1 MGRKPDNSN
10 HQLKALSAYLEYYSG
25 NHQDFAK
32 MINISKSHLTNILMG
47 RKKAS
52 LLICNK
58 IMMQTRGDIVL
69 KDMRADLYE
78 EIMEYADNN
87 K

>member
-10 HQLKALSAYLEYYSG
+10 HQLKAMSAYLEYYKGS
-25 NHQDFAK
+25 HQDFAK
-32 MINISKSHLTNILMG
+32 SIDISKSHLTNILMG

-52 LLICNK
+52 LLVCNK

-69 KDMRADLYE
+69 KDLRPDLHA
-78 EIMEYADNN
+78 EILAFVER
-87 K
+87 